1 MVLRCLLKE
10 FGVCQGYPKDEVERL
25 IKGKTTQ
32 SEVDQMYPQPKLKR
46 DPEEELM
53 TDPASL
59 KPSSINEEDVEML
72 GFGDENPIKGQL
84 PLSREQLEL

>member
-1 MVLRCLLKE
+1 
-10 FGVCQGYPKDEVERL
+10 
-25 IKGKTTQ
+25 
-32 SEVDQMYPQPKLKR
+32 MYPQPKLKR

-72 GFGDENPIKGQL
+72 GFGDENPIKG
-84 PLSREQLEL
+84 